1 MKRSLLCSVL
11 VITITATQ
19 SCKKKKV
26 QEPEQIETT
35 ATPVTPATYPN
46 YTQLKIG
53 NYWIYERFNVDQQ
66 GNATSQNVFDSCY
79 VSKDTLIRGQKYFK
93 YNNLS
98 LLSSFKYVRDS
109 LHYTINSNGEILF
122 SSEDFTTNFH
132 DSYST
137 ANPGDTIYHAI
148 YKMTDKDATT
158 TTAAGN
164 FTTSSFQKKYIIYP
178 NYNQGLPVRYMN
190 TRYCKNIGMITETQP
205 IFLSVLSTVERR
217 LVRYHLN

>member
-1 MKRSLLCSVL
+1 MKRSLLYSVL
-11 VITITATQ
+11 LLAIATTQ

-26 QEPEQIETT
+26 QEPEQIETPV
-35 ATPVTPATYPN
+35 ASAAPVTYAN

-53 NYWIYERFNVDQQ
+53 NYWIYERFNIDQQ

-93 YNNLS
+93 YNSLS
-98 LLSSFKYVRDS
+98 LLSNYKYIRDS
-109 LHYTINSNGEILF
+109 LHYTIDSNGEILF

-132 DSYST
+132 DSYSL
-137 ANPGDTIYHAI
+137 AVPGDTIYHSV
-148 YKMTDKDATT
+148 YKMTDKDAIITT
-158 TTAAGN
+158 SAGN
-164 FTTSSFQKKYIIYP
+164 FTTSNFQKKYTIYP
-178 NYNQGLPVRYMN
+178 NYNQGLAVRYMN